1 MSHPVIARRHAE
13 RCAAIQRVEHWASRL
28 VGRLDVCAV
37 VVVGSVA
44 RGDFNKWS
52 DTDVLVIAEDLP
64 PGPRAR
70 LALLQHDAPVGVQPV
85 AWTES
90 EFSARLLRRDPLA
103 LEAVSVGVV
112 VSGHLP
118 HR

>member
-13 RCAAIQRVEHWASRL
+13 RRAAIQRVQRWASRL
-28 VGRLDVCAV
+28 AGGLDICAV

-64 PGPRAR
+64 SGPRAR

-85 AWTES
+85 AWTEA
-90 EFSARLLRRDPLA
+90 EFTARLQRRDPLA
-103 LEAVSVGVV
+103 VEAMGVGVV
-112 VSGHLP
+112 VHGRLP